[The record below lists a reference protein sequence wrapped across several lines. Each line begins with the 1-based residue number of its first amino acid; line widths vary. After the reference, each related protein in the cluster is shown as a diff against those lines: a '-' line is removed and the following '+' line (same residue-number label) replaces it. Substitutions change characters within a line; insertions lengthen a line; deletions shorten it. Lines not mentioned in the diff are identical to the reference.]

1 MFRRGVTSNSVA
13 SKPRLTLPQR
23 RSLAAHVGVAEN
35 ALLTLEGF
43 VQLVAERDV
52 QRAKTITELVLTFSE
67 QCTRS
72 FDELQL
78 PSSLR
83 DGRGTLE
90 EEFSRLEAA
99 LSDIDVPIGA
109 PERSCLL
116 EVQQALITLEQVLR
130 GVQPLSPAI
139 LLHRSTPETSVSP
152 LTGEVKSGQES
163 WHDRGSTPAK

>member
-99 LSDIDVPIGA
+99 LSDIDVPIGT
-109 PERSCLL
+109 PERSYLL
-116 EVQQALITLEQVLR
+116 EVQQALINLEQALR
-130 GVQPLSPAI
+130 GLQPF
-139 LLHRSTPETSVSP
+139 SP
-152 LTGEVKSGQES
+152 LTLLYPSASGAV
-163 WHDRGSTPAK
+163 TPPQAAE